1 MFTKYLLITGISN
14 IPQVTAG
21 PLQKVQFCVTL
32 CLLTFLSQTLQ
43 LMYLTHSRMHNVQDR
58 QFRETNMGDDLNK
71 VNRFLAS
78 RDYI

>member
-1 MFTKYLLITGISN
+1 MFSKYLFITGISN

-21 PLQKVQFCVTL
+21 PVQKVQCRVTL

-58 QFRETNMGDDLNK
+58 QF
-71 VNRFLAS
+71 
-78 RDYI
+78 

>member
-1 MFTKYLLITGISN
+1 MFSKYLLITGISN

-43 LMYLTHSRMHNVQDR
+43 LMYLTHSRMHSVQDR
-58 QFRETNMGDDLNK
+58 QFWDANMGDDLNT